1 MTPAQKK
8 WRKLRVAGPRKKK
21 LKEVLGRGPFPGEIQ
36 GLLKLE
42 PDLQSF
48 QLGTWNRNGRR
59 RRACPAKHEN
69 PAKPLLRIAELRAIY
84 QTRPLLVTQAAAK
97 FLQPRA
103 ARPSR

>member
-42 PDLQSF
+42 PDLQKFPTGHLESKRKE
-48 QLGTWNRNGRR
+48 TKS
-59 RRACPAKHEN
+59 CPAKHEN
-69 PAKPLLRIAELRAIY
+69 PAKPVRIAELRAIY
-84 QTRPLLVTQAAAK
+84 QTRPLLVTPQAAAK